1 MSAVA
6 SVWGSKASFQE
17 LLLLFLHVGFQG
29 LNSVLTKRTSLTILE
44 RILRKQAGYFLV
56 SFASSLLWPW
66 PPAGRSTHHGG
77 ILALELHWVQ
87 SGFLQP
93 LWRWAMPTCL
103 LWKVGYTVMQT
114 GPVQDFI
121 KTSLWMDDY
130 FTQAT
135 GLRVNRK
142 DCCQTRNWV
151 SQSQT
156 GGWMFPALLP
166 GLEQSW
172 RNFKGNAFPNKNLS
186 CYTINWDS
194 EEWSR

>member
-1 MSAVA
+1 M
-6 SVWGSKASFQE
+6 
-17 LLLLFLHVGFQG
+17 
-29 LNSVLTKRTSLTILE
+29 
-44 RILRKQAGYFLV
+44 
-56 SFASSLLWPW
+56 
-66 PPAGRSTHHGG
+66 G

-93 LWRWAMPTCL
+93 LWRWATPTCL
-103 LWKVGYTVMQT
+103 LCKVGYTVMQT

-130 FTQAT
+130 FTQTT

-142 DCCQTRNWV
+142 GCCQTRNWV

-172 RNFKGNAFPNKNLS
+172 RNFKGNAFPNKNLF
-186 CYTINWDS
+186 CYTINRDS
-194 EEWSR
+194 KVKSVDMDTIISEPVSSRQSSCMNRSIVIVGCIHMFPSKKFKFPKHWLKIASIKNNQLYMTLIYEKQSHNSI